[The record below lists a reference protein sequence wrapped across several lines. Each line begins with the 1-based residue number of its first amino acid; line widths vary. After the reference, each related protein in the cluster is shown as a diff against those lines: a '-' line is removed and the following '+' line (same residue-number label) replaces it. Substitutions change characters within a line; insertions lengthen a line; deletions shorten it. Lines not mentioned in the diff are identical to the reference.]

1 MKRSDE
7 LKQQR
12 TGKLDEIQG
21 IIDAAKADENRS
33 LTDDERTKIDTLKKE
48 ARNLLTDIDTQ
59 ELLEKDQEERA
70 KAESNKRKSEN
81 KETEEKKVAKRFS
94 FLRAIKL
101 ANEGKQ
107 LDGVEAEMY
116 QEATSEARESGITLS
131 GQVRVPAFMQ
141 KRDMTA
147 GTTTEGGHTIQTD
160 VGDLIPFL
168 HPKLQVEAL
177 GATKLTGLVGNLDL
191 PRNDGAPNATWE
203 GENDANAE
211 TNATLDKISLSP
223 NRLGAFTDI
232 SKQLM
237 FQSSISVEAFIR
249 RELEMAIAKAVDI
262 AAINGSG
269 ASNQP
274 TGILN
279 TSGIG
284 DVAGG
289 TNGLAPTFDHL
300 VDLESEVA
308 VDNADMGRLAYL
320 TTPGIRGK
328 LKKTKIDTGS
338 GIFVWGQDATSLNG
352 YNAVV
357 STQVPSTLTK
367 GSSTDCHAIIYG
379 NWEELILAQW
389 AGIDIVIDPYTRSKE
404 SLIVIVA
411 NSWWDVAIR
420 HAESFAAMKDART
433 V

>member
-12 TGKLDEIQG
+12 SDKLDEIQA
-21 IIDAAKADENRS
+21 ILDAAKAEENRS
-33 LTDDERTKIDTLKKE
+33 LTDDERTKIEAFKTE
-48 ARNLLTDIDTQ
+48 ARNLSNDIDTQ
-59 ELLEKDQEERA
+59 KLLEQEQEERA
-70 KAESNKRKSEN
+70 KSESNKREKQPKKSP
-81 KETEEKKVAKRFS
+81 EEKASEQFS
-94 FLRAIKL
+94 FIRAIKRTMS
-101 ANEGKQ
+101 GKP
-107 LDGVEAEMY
+107 LDGIEAEMF
-116 QEATSEARESGITLS
+116 QEAHNEARQSGLSLS
-131 GQVRVPAFMQ
+131 GNIAVPGFMI
-141 KRDMTA
+141 KRDLTA
-147 GTTTEGGHTIQTD
+147 GTNTQGGHTIQTD
-160 VGDLIPFL
+160 VGDLIPIL
-168 HPKLQVEAL
+168 EPKLQVEAL
-177 GATKLTGLVGNLDL
+177 GATMLTGLVGNLDL
-191 PRNDGAPNATWE
+191 PRGNADASATWE

-211 TNATLDKISLSP
+211 TSPTFDKISLSP

-237 FQSSISVEAFIR
+237 VQSSIQVENYVR
-249 RELEMAIAKAVDI
+249 RRLEFAIAKAVDL

-269 ASNQP
+269 TAP
-274 TGILN
+274 EPEGILN
-279 TSGIG
+279 VTGIG

-300 VDLESEVA
+300 VDLESEIA

-338 GIFVWGQDATSLNG
+338 GLFVWGQDASSLNG

-367 GSSTDCHAIIYG
+367 GSSTDCHAIIFG
-379 NWEELILAQW
+379 NWEELIIAQW
-389 AGIDIVIDPYTRSKE
+389 AGLDLVVDPYTGAKSA
-404 SLIVIVA
+404 LVTLVA
-411 NSWWDVAIR
+411 NSWWDVAVR
-420 HAESFAAMKDART
+420 HAESFAAMKDARI